1 MRLSVRAL
9 MICLTLALLQ
19 PSPGLRAAA
28 QRDDTLLPD
37 QSEAKSRAI
46 LQQLISALGGRKFL
60 DVRDYDCMGRIA
72 QIGHNGELMGYL
84 DFRDRWV
91 LPDKNRLEYIIQG
104 QHNIGQILLGIEGP
118 FMINGG
124 ITASV
129 FNGNQGWV
137 LDKSGVSD
145 QPEDAV
151 KNFSEQLKT
160 GMNNMLRYRL
170 NEPGLVLR
178 YAGPDILDL
187 KEADWIE
194 ISDRDH
200 RNLRIAVDRSTH
212 RPLRWVV
219 TTQDP
224 ETKDRSETS
233 TMYSQFTPFDGVE
246 TPSRI
251 SRSVNGREVTQIT
264 YSSCTYDANLSLDLF
279 TRDSL
284 ELERKKAGDKSK
296 K

>member
-1 MRLSVRAL
+1 VRPTIRAL
-9 MICLTLALLQ
+9 TICLILALFPQL
-19 PSPGLRAAA
+19 PRVRAA
-28 QRDDTLLPD
+28 QRDDALLPD

-46 LQQLISALGGRKFL
+46 LQQVISALGGRRFL

-72 QIGHNGELMGYL
+72 QIGHNNELMGYL
-84 DFRDRWV
+84 NFRDRWV
-91 LPDKNRLEYIIQG
+91 LPDKDRIEYIIQG

-118 FMINGG
+118 YMINGG
-124 ITASV
+124 ISATV
-129 FNGNQGWV
+129 FNGNQGWT

-151 KNFSEQLKT
+151 KTFNEQVMT
-160 GMNNMLRYRL
+160 GMNNLLRFRL

-178 YAGPDILDL
+178 YAGLDILDL

-194 ISDRDH
+194 ISDREH
-200 RNLRIAVDRSTH
+200 RTLRIAVDRITH
-212 RPLRWVV
+212 LPLRWVIS
-219 TTQDP
+219 TRDP
-224 ETKDRSETS
+224 DTKETSETS
-233 TMYSQFTPFDGVE
+233 TMYSQFMPFDGVM
-246 TPSRI
+246 TSTRV

-264 YSSCTYDANLSLDLF
+264 YSSCSYNSDLSTDLF

-284 ELERKKAGDKSK
+284 EQERKQAGAKGK